1 MTFLGEEYG
10 RPRLTESKVI
20 RKIINDQTMEIP
32 SEQKIFNYI
41 LQFIINNYQTII
53 IIILIIIGLYWR
65 YTETKTKKEQQKYLN
80 NDSNDYLSD
89 EYDLEFI

>member
-20 RKIINDQTMEIP
+20 KKIINDQTMEIP

-41 LQFIINNYQTII
+41 LQIIINNYQVII
-53 IIILIIIGLYWR
+53 ILILIIIGLYWR
-65 YTETKTKKEQQKYLN
+65 YYETKTKKDKKKNLN
-80 NDSNDYLSD
+80 NYLSD
-89 EYDLEFI
+89 EYDFELI

>member
-20 RKIINDQTMEIP
+20 KKIINDQTMEIP

-41 LQFIINNYQTII
+41 LQIIINNYQTII
-53 IIILIIIGLYWR
+53 ILILIIIGLYWR
-65 YTETKTKKEQQKYLN
+65 YNETKTKKEQNKKIN
-80 NDSNDYLSD
+80 NYLSD
-89 EYDLEFI
+89 EDDFEFI

>member
-20 RKIINDQTMEIP
+20 KKIINDQTMEIP

-41 LQFIINNYQTII
+41 LQIIINNYQTII
-53 IIILIIIGLYWR
+53 ILILIIIGLYWR
-65 YTETKTKKEQQKYLN
+65 YNETKTKKEKKKNIN
-80 NDSNDYLSD
+80 NYLSD
-89 EYDLEFI
+89 EDDFEFI

>member
-20 RKIINDQTMEIP
+20 KKIINDQTMEIP

-41 LQFIINNYQTII
+41 LQIIINNYQII
-53 IIILIIIGLYWR
+53 IILSLIIIGLCWR
-65 YTETKTKKEQQKYLN
+65 YNETKTKKYKNKILN
-80 NDSNDYLSD
+80 NYLSD
-89 EYDLEFI
+89 EYDLNSFKFI

>member
-20 RKIINDQTMEIP
+20 KKIINDQTMEIP

-41 LQFIINNYQTII
+41 LQIIINNYQVII
-53 IIILIIIGLYWR
+53 ILILIIIGLYWR
-65 YTETKTKKEQQKYLN
+65 YYETKTKKDKKKKLN
-80 NDSNDYLSD
+80 NYLSD
-89 EYDLEFI
+89 EYDFELI